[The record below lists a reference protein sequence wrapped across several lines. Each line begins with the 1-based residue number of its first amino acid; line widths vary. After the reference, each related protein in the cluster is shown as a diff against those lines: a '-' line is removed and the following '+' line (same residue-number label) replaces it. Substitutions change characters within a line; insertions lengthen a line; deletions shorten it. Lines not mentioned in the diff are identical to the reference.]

1 MLQINQFIDHD
12 SRIVTAVGTA
22 AFQNELTDGKEK
34 LFFYQ
39 GSGRLKDGTEVEIIF
54 YTDCSMEADEHAHK
68 AVDSDGNDGWYITPV
83 DLIKGLRDGTYMLA
97 HVGLYGVQTERA
109 KEAERVRREALAGN
123 YGEEETPF

>member
-12 SRIVTAVGTA
+12 RIVTAVGTYQ
-22 AFQNELTDGKEK
+22 FQNELQSGWEK
-34 LFFYQ
+34 LYFYA
-39 GSGRLKDGTEVEIIF
+39 GCGHLPDGTAVEIIF

-97 HVGLYGVQTERA
+97 HVGLYGVQTEMG
-109 KEAERVRREALAGN
+109 KEAERVKREALAGN